1 MTDFI
6 KFIGRKLLSFGK
18 IRNNICYLRAFYF
31 CKIKKDMKNFNKVS
45 DETWKNT
52 LDSNK
57 RVVFNKNINLPKKPK
72 RFSVFDIGRSLAGGS
87 TNLLMKAIKKK
98 YNKSE
103 LKNLKVLSIG
113 PRAEGEIFNIFA
125 HGFELKNITGL
136 DLFSYSPLIKLG
148 DMHNLEFND
157 EEFDVVLMG
166 WCLAYSNDKKKAL
179 LEVKR
184 VMSKNGLLV
193 IGYSV
198 NKKMTD
204 QDQINQRGYLIRSPY
219 NQINNRKNLD
229 DLANSIDLK
238 MFYSKIISTNPPAE
252 KLIYG
257 ATK

>member
-1 MTDFI
+1 
-6 KFIGRKLLSFGK
+6 
-18 IRNNICYLRAFYF
+18 
-31 CKIKKDMKNFNKVS
+31 MKNFNKVT

-72 RFSVFDIGRSLAGGS
+72 RFSVLDIGRSLAGGS
-87 TNLLMKAIKKK
+87 TNLLLEAIKKK

-113 PRAEGEIFNIFA
+113 PRAEGEIFNVFA

-148 DMHNLEFND
+148 DMHNLEFYDN
-157 EEFDVVLMG
+157 EFDIILMG

-179 LEVKR
+179 SEAKR
-184 VMSKNGLLV
+184 VMSKNGSLI

-198 NKKMTD
+198 NKEKTD
-204 QDQINQRGYLIRSPY
+204 QDQINERGYLIRSPY
-219 NQINNRKNLD
+219 NQINSIENLD
-229 DLANSIDLK
+229 NLVNSVGLK
-238 MFYSKIISTNPPAE
+238 MFYSKIIGKNLPAK